1 MLDRSFFYIYV
12 LKKGDVISQN
22 RHRQIKKLFN
32 SRSIR
37 CCPEGKVEG
46 DDRRGRQDD
55 EGGHHVRGRLHRG
68 GESHDK
74 VAAQQPRPVVRSLFK
89 ESPNFHHHR
98 IHEGKQ

>member
-1 MLDRSFFYIYV
+1 M
-12 LKKGDVISQN
+12 
-22 RHRQIKKLFN
+22 KLFHFRSIW
-32 SRSIR
+32 SRSTR
-37 CCPEGKVEG
+37 KVERH
-46 DDRRGRQDD
+46 DRCGRQDD